1 MQQRGEGRRNMS
13 VTVTVAVTSAEC
25 IALLGLSLSVVLRIY
40 RIQGEV
46 NRITVAEMNSIV
58 APERLN

>member
-1 MQQRGEGRRNMS
+1 MS